1 MVTGIEKFKEHF
13 SGFEGM
19 YSLIGGVAC
28 GLLMDD
34 SGLDFRATKDFDIVL
49 IIEAMN
55 AGFGK
60 TFWDFIAE
68 GGYSIREKAAGNL
81 NFSDSKIP
89 LTRTIP
95 KR

>member
-60 TFWDFIAE
+60 AFWDFIAE
-68 GGYSIREKAAGNL
+68 GGYSIREKQWG
-81 NFSDSKIP
+81 
-89 LTRTIP
+89 T
-95 KR
+95 